1 MAMFPVVDVKGPV
14 YSLQCFVNKN
24 RFKVRILNVAVGI
37 ENPRVHSETAKACFV
52 EHFDNH

>member
-1 MAMFPVVDVKGPV
+1 MFPVIDVKGPV